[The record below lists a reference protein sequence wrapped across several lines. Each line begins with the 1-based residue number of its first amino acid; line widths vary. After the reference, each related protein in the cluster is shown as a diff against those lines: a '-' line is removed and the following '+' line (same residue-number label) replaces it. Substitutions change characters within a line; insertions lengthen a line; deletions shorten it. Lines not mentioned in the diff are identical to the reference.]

1 MTARPRDASR
11 PDRFRPVTAL
21 WRLAAAGVLALAAGS
36 VSPAAVAAQD
46 NDGCV
51 RCHGELELL
60 RQHVTTLEEA
70 RAVLA
75 LEADVDASAHT
86 GMSCLECHTGF
97 GDFPHPEGAGQ
108 TESCASCHEEQEALW
123 LEGSHAAEEGAAC
136 SDCHGVHD
144 TRTLEEL
151 RDTAGVQAMRE
162 TCGDCHEEPAI
173 PVDDPHADS
182 ASCAGCHAPHGT
194 LPYDDPEAW
203 IHPTNQLAT
212 CGACHEEVAGE
223 WTDDAHHEAV
233 AALVKPGAEPL
244 PGATRAE
251 PPDCSSCHG
260 AHGMQG
266 PSDLGFHLEMVQE
279 CSACHEDYAE
289 TYVGTYHGKAT
300 ELGYDLAATC
310 SDCHGAHGIL
320 PTSHAGSA
328 VAPDNLV
335 ETCGDC
341 HENARPAFVL
351 YDSHPDPMDGERNAA
366 LHYSFV
372 FMNVLL
378 VGVMGVFTLH
388 TALWWVRLLLDK
400 RKGIIHG
407 IGEDHG

>member
-1 MTARPRDASR
+1 
-11 PDRFRPVTAL
+11 
-21 WRLAAAGVLALAAGS
+21 
-36 VSPAAVAAQD
+36 
-46 NDGCV
+46 
-51 RCHGELELL
+51 
-60 RQHVTTLEEA
+60 
-70 RAVLA
+70 
-75 LEADVDASAHT
+75 
-86 GMSCLECHTGF
+86 
-97 GDFPHPEGAGQ
+97 
-108 TESCASCHEEQEALW
+108 
-123 LEGSHAAEEGAAC
+123 
-136 SDCHGVHD
+136 
-144 TRTLEEL
+144 
-151 RDTAGVQAMRE
+151 
-162 TCGDCHEEPAI
+162 
-173 PVDDPHADS
+173 
-182 ASCAGCHAPHGT
+182 
-194 LPYDDPEAW
+194 
-203 IHPTNQLAT
+203 
-212 CGACHEEVAGE
+212 
-223 WTDDAHHEAV
+223 
-233 AALVKPGAEPL
+233 
-244 PGATRAE
+244 
-251 PPDCSSCHG
+251 
-260 AHGMQG
+260 MQG